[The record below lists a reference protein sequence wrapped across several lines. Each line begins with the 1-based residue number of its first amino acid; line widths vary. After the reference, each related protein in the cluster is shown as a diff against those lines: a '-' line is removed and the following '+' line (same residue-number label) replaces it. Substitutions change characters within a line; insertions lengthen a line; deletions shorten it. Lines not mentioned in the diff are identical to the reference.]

1 MQSILKFAICLVVVP
16 AGAACT
22 TAASVKSPD
31 KSVLQGP
38 SRDSAIAAFSATADS
53 IALARSISDFCR
65 RAEDKSKCYETAL
78 AAPARSGNVKT
89 AMGALNLI
97 SLADPEIRRTGHVYA
112 HAIGIAAGRTR
123 GDISKTFTQCSES
136 FQSGCYHG
144 VIQAWFSGVDSV
156 SAADAN
162 ALCAPFRANE
172 KDRWIRFQC
181 VHGMGH
187 GLTMLYKHDL
197 PKGLAGCDLLTE
209 WWDRHSC
216 YSGAFMENIVN
227 VTNPHHP
234 ASSMS
239 HEGMDHGAHKEH
251 AAHAAEHHGGT
262 TFKPVDPTD
271 PLYPCSVMAERY
283 LSACYEMQTS
293 VMLHNNKGDI
303 AGAAKSCESA
313 PPAMRTTCFASLGRD
328 ISSYS
333 QQNHAEAIRM
343 CSLAAARYQPWCY
356 FGVVKNFIDLEA
368 RPQDGLSLCRSI
380 PAANGKAMCYQA
392 VGEQIL
398 VLAGDPEQRR
408 ASCSTAE
415 AEYLDACLYGARL
428 GTAPKKLQEVWD
440 SIREAK

>member
-1 MQSILKFAICLVVVP
+1 MQSILKFALCLVVVP
-16 AGAACT
+16 VTAAC
-22 TAASVKSPD
+22 AAARPVKSPE
-31 KSVLQGP
+31 KVVSVGAA
-38 SRDSAIAAFSATADS
+38 RDSAIAAFSASSDS
-53 IALARSISDFCR
+53 IALAKLISDFCR
-65 RAEDKSKCYETAL
+65 RSENKSKCYETSL
-78 AAPARSGNVKT
+78 AASARKGSVKT
-89 AMGALNLI
+89 AMGALKLV
-97 SLADPEIRRTGHVYA
+97 SAVDADIRRTGHVYA
-112 HAIGIAAGRTR
+112 HAIGIAAGSTR

-144 VIQAWFSGVDSV
+144 VIQAWFSGIDSL

-172 KDRWIRFQC
+172 KDRWMRFQC

-227 VTNPHHP
+227 VTMPHHP
-234 ASSMS
+234 ATSMS
-239 HEGMDHGAHKEH
+239 HESMDQGEHKDH
-251 AAHAAEHHGGT
+251 AAHAPEHHAGT
-262 TFKPVDPTD
+262 AFKAVDPSD

-303 AGAAKSCESA
+303 AGAAKSCETA
-313 PPAMRTTCFASLGRD
+313 PSAMRTTCFASLGRD

-343 CSLAAARYQPWCY
+343 CSLAAAKYQPWCY

-368 RPQDGLSLCRSI
+368 RPQDGLSFCRSI
-380 PAANGKAMCYQA
+380 PTADGKAMCYQA
-392 VGEQIL
+392 VGEQVL
-398 VLAGDPEQRR
+398 VLAGDPERRR
-408 ASCSTAE
+408 ASCDTAE

-428 GTAPKKLQEVWD
+428 GTAPKSLQQVWE
-440 SIREAK
+440 SVREAR